1 MCHLLR
7 RQPSEAVIGEH
18 DDHQWCHLLRHRP
31 SKAVIGDHDEDIPLH
46 HSLRHRLDYR
56 QLPYTH
62 QGGVLRG
69 GPGCQPPMLTSAR
82 ADASPAPHL
91 HQGTGRYRG
100 HQRGRAH
107 WGSRVSASISTPSL
121 ELLPHGERR
130 RRCFW
135 PRRAHRSQVA
145 EVCNT
150 SPVSAG
156 SREAA
161 YAYAVMSA
169 GVTHSITASCSR
181 GNISTCGCD
190 ERKRDRF
197 SPSGGWK
204 WGGCSADI
212 NYGIRF
218 ARRFVD
224 AREVEGDARSMM
236 NLHNNNAGRRAVKKT
251 LWTECK
257 CHGVSGSCTMKTCWR
272 TLPPFTAVGRH
283 LLRKYNKAKF
293 VVVHRNRRRSS
304 PFLRLQKSQR
314 RARQPRRSH
323 LVYLQKSPNY
333 CEMNPAT
340 GSLGTVGRRCNRTSR
355 GTDGCDLLCCGRGYN
370 THQYTR
376 KWQCNCKFY
385 WCCYVQCHTCQEE
398 TEEYTCK

>member
-1 MCHLLR
+1 MTRIYRYIILYVIVLTTVNFHTHIRAVSSVVALGANLLCSRVPGLTPRQR
-7 RQPSEAVIGEH
+7 RICTKAPDAIVAISEGARIGVRECQ
-18 DDHQWCHLLRHRP
+18 HQFRHHRWNC
-31 SKAVIGDHDEDIPLH
+31 
-46 HSLRHRLDYR
+46 SLMASGG
-56 QLPYTH
+56 
-62 QGGVLRG
+62 GGVF
-69 GPGCQPPMLTSAR
+69 
-82 ADASPAPHL
+82 
-91 HQGTGRYRG
+91 G
-100 HQRGRAH
+100 H
-107 WGSRVSASISTPSL
+107 VVLI
-121 ELLPHGERR
+121 
-130 RRCFW
+130 
-135 PRRAHRSQVA
+135 
-145 EVCNT
+145 
-150 SPVSAG
+150 G